1 MRFALKDPMLV
12 TIRVE
17 GKFGAVRELSAVIDF
32 NSPYCTVLSQDAI
45 DLGYPEGGNKHN
57 ERERTHPEE
66 TPRFT
71 SMRGIDRGIRRRP
84 RGEECR
90 RGRVGARTSTPHHV
104 RLRAG
109 PVLLEALQAY
119 SRCEGTVRFPDL
131 SRFETRRRSEEGG
144 SRLHRPPKRRSRS

>member
-17 GKFGAVRELSAVIDF
+17 GKFGAVRELSAVVDF
-32 NSPYCTVLSQDAI
+32 NSPFCTVLSQDAI

-71 SMRGIDRGIRRRP
+71 SMRGIDRGIQLKLHKVSVGGLVARNVDSVVLELEHP
-84 RGEECR
+84 RHITFDFVL
-90 RGRVGARTSTPHHV
+90 GRSFLKHFK
-104 RLRAG
+104 L
-109 PVLLEALQAY
+109 
-119 SRCEGTVRFPDL
+119 TVDVNKGYL
-131 SRFETRRRSEEGG
+131 S
-144 SRLHRPPKRRSRS
+144 LV

>member
-17 GKFGAVRELSAVIDF
+17 GKFGAVRELSAVVDF
-32 NSPYCTVLSQDAI
+32 NSPFCTVLSQDAI

-71 SMRGIDRGIRRRP
+71 SMRGIDRGIQLKLHKVSVGGLVARNVDSVVLELEHP
-84 RGEECR
+84 RHITFDFVL
-90 RGRVGARTSTPHHV
+90 GRSFLKHFK
-104 RLRAG
+104 L
-109 PVLLEALQAY
+109 
-119 SRCEGTVRFPDL
+119 TVDVNKGYL
-131 SRFETRRRSEEGG
+131 S
-144 SRLHRPPKRRSRS
+144 LA

>member
-17 GKFGAVRELSAVIDF
+17 GKYGAVRELSAVVDF

-66 TPRFT
+66 TPRFS
-71 SMRGIDRGIRRRP
+71 SMRGIDRGIQVKLHKVSIGSLSAKDVVAVVLELEHP
-84 RGEECR
+84 RHITFDFVL
-90 RGRVGARTSTPHHV
+90 GRSFLKHFKLAVDV
-104 RLRAG
+104 KAG
-109 PVLLEALQAY
+109 Y
-119 SRCEGTVRFPDL
+119 L
-131 SRFETRRRSEEGG
+131 SLT
-144 SRLHRPPKRRSRS
+144 

>member
-71 SMRGIDRGIRRRP
+71 SMRGIDRGIQVKLHKVSVGGLVAKNVDAGVLELEHP
-84 RGEECR
+84 RHITFDFVL
-90 RGRVGARTSTPHHV
+90 GRSFLKHFKLTVDVKARYVSLT
-104 RLRAG
+104 
-109 PVLLEALQAY
+109 
-119 SRCEGTVRFPDL
+119 
-131 SRFETRRRSEEGG
+131 
-144 SRLHRPPKRRSRS
+144 

>member
-71 SMRGIDRGIRRRP
+71 SMRGIDRGIQVKLHKVSVGGLVAKNVDAVVLELEHP
-84 RGEECR
+84 RHITFDFVL
-90 RGRVGARTSTPHHV
+90 GRSFLKHFKLTVDVKARYVSLT
-104 RLRAG
+104 
-109 PVLLEALQAY
+109 
-119 SRCEGTVRFPDL
+119 
-131 SRFETRRRSEEGG
+131 
-144 SRLHRPPKRRSRS
+144 

>member
-17 GKFGAVRELSAVIDF
+17 GRYGAVRELSAVIDF

-45 DLGYPEGGNKHN
+45 DLGYPEGGNKHS

-71 SMRGIDRGIRRRP
+71 SMRGIDRGIQVKLHKVSVGGLVAKNVDAVVLELEHP
-84 RGEECR
+84 RHITFDFVL
-90 RGRVGARTSTPHHV
+90 GRSFLKHFKLTVDVKARYVSLT
-104 RLRAG
+104 
-109 PVLLEALQAY
+109 
-119 SRCEGTVRFPDL
+119 
-131 SRFETRRRSEEGG
+131 
-144 SRLHRPPKRRSRS
+144 

>member
-17 GKFGAVRELSAVIDF
+17 GRYGAVRELSAVIDF

-71 SMRGIDRGIRRRP
+71 SMRGIDRGIQVKLHKVSVGGLVAKNVDAVVLELEHP
-84 RGEECR
+84 RHITFDFVL
-90 RGRVGARTSTPHHV
+90 GRSFLKHFKLTVDV
-104 RLRAG
+104 KAG
-109 PVLLEALQAY
+109 YVSL
-119 SRCEGTVRFPDL
+119 T
-131 SRFETRRRSEEGG
+131 
-144 SRLHRPPKRRSRS
+144 